1 MWYILINTKEPDT
14 PPEVIAMSRT
24 KEEMKRI
31 TDALAKAKAQYSG
44 GLFVVTYDG
53 EQWLDTC

>member
-24 KEEMKRI
+24 KEEMKKL
-31 TDALAKAKAQYSG
+31 TDALNRANAQYSG

-53 EQWLDTC
+53 E

>member
-1 MWYILINTKEPDT
+1 MWYILINTKEPET
-14 PPEVIAMSRT
+14 PPEIIAMSRT

-53 EQWLDTC
+53 E